1 MVLTLKEYTAI
12 GERGLYVSSRRE
24 WRRISPKEAANVN
37 RMISLKKYR
46 IPSED
51 EVVDLIV
58 GKAYE
63 LKRNPNKEEKE
74 GSLESELK
82 KLNSIQEGILEDI
95 RNRNAERIIF
105 IRQNTI
111 APDVKDGERKETM
124 DEKLKKL
131 GLGHRGYLNLLL
143 VKGLIPS
150 RKVMRTLIGC
160 KAPISK
166 YHEINGKDFLI
177 DEVKGII
184 DTLYDS
190 VPTRDKIREIRD
202 TSEAHLEYLAKEP
215 IQRIIA
221 IEMDKKGH
229 SKGMPGNMQFM
240 PINIPN

>member
-111 APDVKDGERKETM
+111 APDVKDGERKETIMIRYVVLPYQIADQIKEADGNINEEKVFM

-160 KAPISK
+160 KAPI
-166 YHEINGKDFLI
+166 
-177 DEVKGII
+177 
-184 DTLYDS
+184 
-190 VPTRDKIREIRD
+190 
-202 TSEAHLEYLAKEP
+202 
-215 IQRIIA
+215 
-221 IEMDKKGH
+221 
-229 SKGMPGNMQFM
+229 
-240 PINIPN
+240 